1 MAESLMTIGII
12 LIIIWFFARRS
23 MSYKPGSK
31 NWAINTDIVIDELK
45 NQYEPVENLKNA
57 SRDHEHR
64 MSRVEMDLERM
75 NAIINMYKE
84 FANSHQNAHDTH
96 GWNEDVTEEWFNPK
110 NKPSKRKKEGKVLN
124 G

>member
-1 MAESLMTIGII
+1 MAETLVTVGII

-23 MSYKPGSK
+23 MDYKPGSK
-31 NWAINTDIVIDELK
+31 TWAINTDIVIDELK

-64 MSRVEMDLERM
+64 MSRIEIDLERM
-75 NAIINMYKE
+75 STIIDMYKE
-84 FANSHQNAHDTH
+84 FVSNHQ
-96 GWNEDVTEEWFNPK
+96 TEEGFNLK
-110 NKPSKRKKEGKVLN
+110 NKPSKRKKEKKVLN

>member
-1 MAESLMTIGII
+1 MAEIFVTIGII

-23 MSYKPGSK
+23 MGYRPGSK

-64 MSRVEMDLERM
+64 MSRVEMNLERM
-75 NAIINMYKE
+75 STILDMYKE
-84 FANSHQNAHDTH
+84 FVSSHQ
-96 GWNEDVTEEWFNPK
+96 TEEGFNPK